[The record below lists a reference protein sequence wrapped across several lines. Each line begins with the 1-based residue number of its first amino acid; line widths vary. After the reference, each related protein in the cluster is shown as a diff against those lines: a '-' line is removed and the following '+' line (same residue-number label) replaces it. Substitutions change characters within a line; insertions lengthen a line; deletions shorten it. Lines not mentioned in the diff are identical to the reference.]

1 MAELSTLARPYARAA
16 FYYARDAKQLDDW
29 GRQLA
34 LLASV
39 YQYDQ
44 VRSLLANP
52 SITADAKAKV
62 VTDIGGNELT
72 APVGNFVALL
82 AHNKRLPLV
91 PEIARLFDA
100 LKREYEQAVDIELTS
115 AMAVD
120 SAAEEKLAKA
130 LAEKLSRK
138 VNIHTVIDNSLIA
151 GAIIKAGDLVID
163 GSMRGRLEKLA
174 KAINS

>member
-39 YQYDQ
+39 YQHDK

-52 SITADAKAKV
+52 SITADAQAKV

-72 APVGNFVALL
+72 APVGNFIALL
-82 AHNKRLPLV
+82 AHNKRLPLL
-91 PEIARLFDA
+91 PEIERLFDA
-100 LKREYEQAVDIELTS
+100 LKHEYEQAVDIELTS

-120 SAAEEKLAKA
+120 STAEQKLAQA
-130 LAEKLSRK
+130 LAEKLARK
-138 VNIHTVIDNSLIA
+138 VNIHTVIDDSLIA